1 MLLYL
6 LCTAFVFIAIIA
18 SSPCVAF
25 EFIVIGYH
33 ILYMWCTTVAAV
45 IEYTL
50 KMLNLN
56 PSHFSCT
63 ISSDPLLLHFM
74 KKWLFESIFNVLFV
88 CMIHAIR
95 VTVLQVLGTG
105 DLYDYLE
112 KYGLQLD
119 PQLERLVGRSLF
131 WSSDNLV
138 DYHDLYFG

>member
-1 MLLYL
+1 
-6 LCTAFVFIAIIA
+6 
-18 SSPCVAF
+18 
-25 EFIVIGYH
+25 
-33 ILYMWCTTVAAV
+33 
-45 IEYTL
+45 
-50 KMLNLN
+50 
-56 PSHFSCT
+56 
-63 ISSDPLLLHFM
+63 
-74 KKWLFESIFNVLFV
+74 
-88 CMIHAIR
+88 MIHAIR